1 MADTN
6 VTLTLAM
13 RDEDFKKKIENIKDN
28 IINIRSKRDDQITEV
43 NEKIN
48 ESLENGKLM
57 QTNALISN
65 TEKLNNA
72 IDILSKQ
79 TNKFV
84 KDSLD
89 ERFDSVRNIVVNN
102 VLSSMEDIK
111 ENLRSS
117 SNVLV
122 DQFGGDK
129 KKLKYKIKYS
139 I

>member
-89 ERFDSVRNIVVNN
+89 EKFDSVRNIVVNN

-111 ENLRSS
+111 ENLSS

>member
-13 RDEDFKKKIENIKDN
+13 RDEDFKKKLEVIKENIG
-28 IINIRSKRDDQITEV
+28 NIRSKRDEQVTEV

-65 TEKLNNA
+65 TQKLNNA
-72 IDILSKQ
+72 IDILSDQ
-79 TNKFV
+79 TNKFI
-84 KDSLD
+84 KDTFD
-89 ERFDSVRNIVVNN
+89 ERMGSVRNIVVNN

-111 ENLRSS
+111 DNIS
-117 SNVLV
+117 SNNALAN
-122 DQFGGDK
+122 QFGGDK
-129 KKLKYKIKYS
+129 KRKFKIKYS

>member
-13 RDEDFKKKIENIKDN
+13 RDEDFKKKLEVIKENIG
-28 IINIRSKRDDQITEV
+28 NIRSKRDEQVTEV

-65 TEKLNNA
+65 TQKLNNA
-72 IDILSKQ
+72 IDILSDQ

-84 KDSLD
+84 KDTFD
-89 ERFDSVRNIVVNN
+89 ERMGSVRNIVVNN

-111 ENLRSS
+111 DNIS
-117 SNVLV
+117 SNNVLAN
-122 DQFGGDK
+122 QFGGDK
-129 KKLKYKIKYS
+129 KRKFKIKYS